1 MYDAHLTRI
10 HKRPGN
16 YAQIL
21 LTRKLI
27 DKFLK
32 HQNLNLPNN
41 EVSVVEVGCG
51 SGRVALE
58 FLKRG
63 YRYSAIEPTESM
75 RTTTFALLANVGIDK
90 SSFEIFSERLPSTP
104 ENLEKKVDFV
114 VMIHVLEHAKSGYDA
129 REWLE
134 SINKILKPGGL
145 LLIVSPDTVDYKWN
159 FYDCDWSHAFPTT
172 RSNVSEL
179 LMDCDF
185 KILKTS
191 EIRSWISNPIGKFV
205 LGIIRKTFPF
215 KTMNLFGKI
224 LLKQE
229 LLGTGFGVGFLFKNI
244 FIVAQSRN

>member
-1 MYDAHLTRI
+1 MYDAHLARI
-10 HKRPGN
+10 HERPGN

-90 SSFEIFSERLPSTP
+90 SLFEIFQVRLPSTP

-185 KILKTS
+185 KILKAT
-191 EIRSWISNPIGKFV
+191 EIRSWISNPIGKFF
-205 LGIIRKTFPF
+205 LSIIRKTFPF

-224 LLKQE
+224 LFDQE